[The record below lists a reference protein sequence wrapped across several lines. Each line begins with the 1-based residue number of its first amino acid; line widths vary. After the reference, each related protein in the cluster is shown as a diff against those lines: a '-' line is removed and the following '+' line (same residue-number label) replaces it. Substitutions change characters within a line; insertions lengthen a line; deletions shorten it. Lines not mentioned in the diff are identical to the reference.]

1 MSLNK
6 VLNRPLFRQQ
16 ALRKGA
22 LKPIHAESGRMIGM
36 NVPGG
41 VQNYIQKDGGFYD
54 AKTGRLVG
62 GLPAKINTT
71 QSPSWWSK
79 FKSDVGGVGRN
90 WRDPRFL
97 LSAPFGMGGGAT
109 RTAGAFGLYPLIEE
123 GTRKLG
129 LTGYSKLAA
138 DAAISMGLSKNPYA
152 AGIGLLYGGYR
163 ASRPLVGRA
172 VDLAKEKPLGTTAS
186 NKDFMPGI
194 EGALGDP
201 IKTVSFEEMVKNNK
215 GAGRW
220 TSRDPSQTA
229 DSPPPQP
236 IPENMKQIASGRGS
250 GTPRA
255 NVGYREFD
263 NAVAGIEPPDQLTQP
278 ENETRVGNS
287 TVVDLEKIVK
297 NASLSEDENI
307 EAPKD
312 EGLVV
317 APGMEPSKPP
327 APVKEA
333 AKPKRKKLQAE
344 QDASDIVK
352 KQSPFAKQIE
362 MAREIQSELLQG
374 RSSVAKQVFLSQ
386 LAAGLMSGTTR
397 KSGIGGALEVFGQAL
412 GPASNNYA
420 VMKLKENE
428 LENKLMSDAL
438 EMSSDFLKAQ
448 NSVMADAQ
456 DHGFVKIIG
465 AEGQLRN
472 MAAKRLKDGTIQVA
486 VPGQV
491 DANGAQ
497 LFTTVPYGSYT
508 GFVKG
513 DFAASEQ
520 NKTLK
525 NLSGAYKGLQFNQI
539 NLKILRSAKANDKVL
554 AGPVGKLKLL
564 TNRVSG
570 AANDFNFSLGSSDKD
585 AKDFFEN
592 NFLSEGNLKSYA
604 DEEGLSI
611 DEAEKKLRSDFEK
624 NKNKYKKDLEKY
636 VKPSSQS
643 ESAQLEELAINQTIT
658 VYALANALKSKDRLT
673 QKDIENAERLVNIFP
688 GFKGQDQVIQSLE
701 AIEKTLLKD
710 IERIEGDYVD
720 ADFGDPVII
729 ETYRRKFNIGGTGLI
744 APEAIID
751 KQASQGTLLQDF
763 NK

>member
-1 MSLNK
+1 MSLDK
-6 VLNRPLFRQQ
+6 VLNRPLFRQE
-16 ALRKGA
+16 ALKKGA
-22 LKPIHAESGRMIGM
+22 LKPVKARIGQM
-36 NVPGG
+36 
-41 VQNYIQKDGGFYD
+41 
-54 AKTGRLVG
+54 VG
-62 GLPAKINTT
+62 APTINTT
-71 QSPSWWSK
+71 GQMARNFPVAINQQG
-79 FKSDVGGVGRN
+79 FFGRN
-90 WRDPRFL
+90 IRPAMQRSGQFLKNNFGIRPL
-97 LSAPFGMGGGAT
+97 LSGAIPATGTGMLSDDILT
-109 RTAGAFGLYPLIEE
+109 
-123 GTRKLG
+123 KLG
-129 LTGYSKLAA
+129 VTGPVKTGINVAASFAGLTPPGRIIGYGYA
-138 DAAISMGLSKNPYA
+138 GLK
-152 AGIGLLYGGYR
+152 GLGLLADKIRRDNFNPNLEY
-163 ASRPLVGRA
+163 
-172 VDLAKEKPLGTTAS
+172 GTTAGQVTGLGGEPLANIDTS
-186 NKDFMPGI
+186 RMFGPIDPSKPKGRGAIKKAQEERTKLAQAEGSEVGIIKPDALKEPQNETQIGKTKIADLNKVVKNKRGEILKETVPVQTVAQQTAEPSGIDGGLSGPVGI
-194 EGALGDP
+194 EG
-201 IKTVSFEEMVKNNK
+201 
-215 GAGRW
+215 
-220 TSRDPSQTA
+220 Q
-229 DSPPPQP
+229 
-236 IPENMKQIASGRGS
+236 
-250 GTPRA
+250 
-255 NVGYREFD
+255 
-263 NAVAGIEPPDQLTQP
+263 
-278 ENETRVGNS
+278 
-287 TVVDLEKIVK
+287 
-297 NASLSEDENI
+297 NI
-307 EAPKD
+307 S
-312 EGLVV
+312 
-317 APGMEPSKPP
+317 SKPP
-327 APVKEA
+327 APVKEIK
-333 AKPKRKKLQAE
+333 KPKGKGTQAE
-344 QDASDIVK
+344 QDANEIIK

-374 RSSVAKQVFLSQ
+374 RSSMAKQVFLSQ
-386 LAAGLMSGTTR
+386 LAAGLMAGTTR
-397 KSGIGGALEVFGQAL
+397 KRGIGGALEVFGQAL
-412 GPASNNYA
+412 GPAVNNYA

-428 LENKLMSDAL
+428 LENELMSDAL

-486 VPGQV
+486 VPGEV

-513 DFAASEQ
+513 DFAATEQ

-539 NLKILRSAKANDKVL
+539 NLKILRAAKADKRVL

-570 AANDFNFSLGSSDKD
+570 AANDFGFSLGSSDKD

-592 NFLSEGNLKSYA
+592 NFLSEENIKSYA
-604 DEEGLSI
+604 ENEGLST
-611 DEAEKKLRSDFEK
+611 DEAEKKLRNDFET

-688 GFKGQDQVIQSLE
+688 GFKGQEQVIQSLE

-710 IERIEGDYVD
+710 IERIEGDYID

-729 ETYRRKFNIGGTGLI
+729 DTYRRKFNIGGTGLI
-744 APEAIID
+744 TPEAIID
-751 KQASQGTLLQDF
+751 KQASQGTLLNEF

>member
-41 VQNYIQKDGGFYD
+41 AQNFVQKGGGFYD
-54 AKTGRLVG
+54 PVTGRLVG
-62 GLPAKINTT
+62 GLPAPVNT
-71 QSPSWWSK
+71 PRPGFFGK
-79 FKSDVGGVGRN
+79 LRADIPAALKN
-90 WRDPRFL
+90 IRDPRFL
-97 LSAPFGMGGGAT
+97 IGAPFGMGGGTA
-109 RTAGAFGLYPLIEE
+109 RTAGAFGLFPLISE

-129 LTGYSKLAA
+129 LTGTGKDVADLALSA
-138 DAAISMGLSKNPYA
+138 GLSRNPYA
-152 AGIGLLYGGYR
+152 VGLGLLYGGYR
-163 ASRPLVGRA
+163 AARPLIGRG
-172 VDLAKEKPLGTTAS
+172 VDLVAERELGTTAS
-186 NKDFMPGI
+186 NPRFMPGV
-194 EGALGDP
+194 EGILGDP
-201 IKTVSFEEMVKNNK
+201 IKGVSFEEMAKNNPK
-215 GAGRW
+215 GRGP
-220 TSRDPSQTA
+220 TTKPGEFKIT
-229 DSPPPQP
+229 
-236 IPENMKQIASGRGS
+236 SGRGAGS
-250 GTPRA
+250 PTTA
-255 NVGYREFD
+255 VGYEKFD
-263 NAVAGIEPPDQLTQP
+263 TALAGTDQLTKP
-278 ENETRVGNS
+278 ENETQFGNNN
-287 TVVDLEKIVK
+287 VVDLNKVVK
-297 NASLSEDENI
+297 NANFGETPDSQGPMPSGIDGGLRGPVGAEPG
-307 EAPKD
+307 APM
-312 EGLVV
+312 G
-317 APGMEPSKPP
+317 SKPP
-327 APVKEA
+327 APVKEIE
-333 AKPKRKKLQAE
+333 KPKAKTAQTE
-344 QDASDIVK
+344 QDVNDIAK

-374 RSSVAKQVFLSQ
+374 RSSMAKQVFLSQ
-386 LAAGLMSGTTR
+386 LAAGLMAGTTR
-397 KSGIGGALEVFGQAL
+397 KRGIGGALEVFGQAL
-412 GPASNNYA
+412 GPAVNNYA

-428 LENKLMSDAL
+428 LENELMSDAL

-448 NSVMADAQ
+448 NAVADAQ

-465 AEGQLRN
+465 AQGQLRN
-472 MAAKRLKDGTIQVA
+472 MAARRLKDGTVQIA

-491 DANGAQ
+491 DQNGAQ

-539 NLKILRSAKANDKVL
+539 NLKILRAAKEDDRVL
-554 AGPVGKLKLL
+554 AGPVGRLKLL

-570 AANDFNFSLGSSDKD
+570 AANDFGFSLGSSDKD

-592 NFLSEGNLKSYA
+592 NFLSEDNIKSYA
-604 DEEGLSI
+604 QNEGLSI
-611 DEAEKKLRSDFEK
+611 DEAEKKLRNDFEK

-636 VKPSSQS
+636 VKPTNQN

-710 IERIEGDYVD
+710 IERIEGDYID

-744 APEAIID
+744 TPQAIID
-751 KQASQGTLLQDF
+751 KQASQGTLLKEF

>member
-22 LKPIHAESGRMIGM
+22 LKPVKARIGQMIGAPTVNTTGQM
-36 NVPGG
+36 ARNFPLATNQQGFFGRNIRPAMQRTGRFLKSSFGIRPLISSTGTYMLSDDILTKLGVTGPLKTGINFAAGFAGATPYGRAIGYGYAGLKGLSALADKIRRDNPQTVIGLNEGQNTFDQITGG
-41 VQNYIQKDGGFYD
+41 VLSGEP
-54 AKTGRLVG
+54 LVAG
-62 GLPAKINTT
+62 ERAIN
-71 QSPSWWSK
+71 
-79 FKSDVGGVGRN
+79 
-90 WRDPRFL
+90 
-97 LSAPFGMGGGAT
+97 PF
-109 RTAGAFGLYPLIEE
+109 
-123 GTRKLG
+123 RKLDPSKPRGRGAVKRAEEERKKLVAAEGSEGQIAAIQPDALKEPQNETKIGQTEVADLNKIVRNKRGDVLEPTVPVQTVAQADIDGSVKPFLQDNQGG
-129 LTGYSKLAA
+129 LTGPVGAEPGA
-138 DAAISMGLSKNPYA
+138 PMGA
-152 AGIGLLYGGYR
+152 
-163 ASRPLVGRA
+163 
-172 VDLAKEKPLGTTAS
+172 
-186 NKDFMPGI
+186 
-194 EGALGDP
+194 
-201 IKTVSFEEMVKNNK
+201 
-215 GAGRW
+215 
-220 TSRDPSQTA
+220 
-229 DSPPPQP
+229 
-236 IPENMKQIASGRGS
+236 
-250 GTPRA
+250 
-255 NVGYREFD
+255 
-263 NAVAGIEPPDQLTQP
+263 
-278 ENETRVGNS
+278 
-287 TVVDLEKIVK
+287 
-297 NASLSEDENI
+297 
-307 EAPKD
+307 
-312 EGLVV
+312 
-317 APGMEPSKPP
+317 KPP
-327 APVKEA
+327 APVKEIE
-333 AKPKRKKLQAE
+333 KPKAKAAQTE
-344 QDASDIVK
+344 QDVNDIAK

-374 RSSVAKQVFLSQ
+374 RSSMAKQVFLSQ
-386 LAAGLMSGTTR
+386 LAAGLMAGTTR
-397 KSGIGGALEVFGQAL
+397 KRGIGGALEVFGQAL
-412 GPASNNYA
+412 GPAVNNYA

-428 LENKLMSDAL
+428 LENELMSDAL

-448 NSVMADAQ
+448 NAVADAQ

-465 AEGQLRN
+465 AQGQLRN
-472 MAAKRLKDGTIQVA
+472 MAARRLKDGTVQIA

-491 DANGAQ
+491 DQNGAQ

-539 NLKILRSAKANDKVL
+539 NLKILRTAKEDDKVL

-570 AANDFNFSLGSSDKD
+570 AANDFGFSLGSSDKD

-592 NFLSEGNLKSYA
+592 NFLSEENIKSYA
-604 DEEGLSI
+604 QNEGLSI
-611 DEAEKKLRSDFEK
+611 DEAEKKLRNDFET
-624 NKNKYKKDLEKY
+624 NKNKYKKKLKQY
-636 VKPSSQS
+636 VKPTNQN

-710 IERIEGDYVD
+710 IERIEGDYID

-729 ETYRRKFNIGGTGLI
+729 DTYRRKFNIGGTGLI
-744 APEAIID
+744 TPEAIID
-751 KQASQGTLLQDF
+751 KQASQGTLLQEF

>member
-1 MSLNK
+1 MSLNR

-22 LKPIHAESGRMIGM
+22 LKPIKAKIGQFM
-36 NVPGG
+36 MGPVT
-41 VQNYIQKDGGFYD
+41 QNTTGQVARNFPLALNQQGFY
-54 AKTGRLVG
+54 
-62 GLPAKINTT
+62 
-71 QSPSWWSK
+71 
-79 FKSDVGGVGRN
+79 GRN
-90 WRDPRFL
+90 VRPFFQRAKADVRNFPSTAVQQVTKPRVRV
-97 LSAPFGMGGGAT
+97 PFGMGGGLGGLLGYEGLYSGVSGLTTKLGMQPGMAKNVVDFGLT
-109 RTAGAFGLYPLIEE
+109 TAGMFNPYTRALGLGITGLKAARALGSPVIDYFGQERGLKP
-123 GTRKLG
+123 GDTRKA
-129 LTGYSKLAA
+129 LT
-138 DAAISMGLSKNPYA
+138 
-152 AGIGLLYGGYR
+152 
-163 ASRPLVGRA
+163 
-172 VDLAKEKPLGTTAS
+172 VDLGKPLFSDVFKPRNPEEIAKQIYQ
-186 NKDFMPGI
+186 KD
-194 EGALGDP
+194 E
-201 IKTVSFEEMVKNNK
+201 K
-215 GAGRW
+215 
-220 TSRDPSQTA
+220 
-229 DSPPPQP
+229 DSST
-236 IPENMKQIASGRGS
+236 QIASGRG
-250 GTPRA
+250 
-255 NVGYREFD
+255 VGNYD
-263 NAVAGIEPPDQLTQP
+263 SLTQP
-278 ENETRVGNS
+278 ENETQVGNN
-287 TVVDLEKIVK
+287 TVVDLNKVVK
-297 NASLSEDENI
+297 NTSFGETPDSQGPMPSGIDGGLSGPVGIEGQNI
-307 EAPKD
+307 S
-312 EGLVV
+312 
-317 APGMEPSKPP
+317 SKPP
-327 APVKEA
+327 APVKEIK
-333 AKPKRKKLQAE
+333 KPKGKKLQAE
-344 QDASDIVK
+344 QDANEIIK

-374 RSSVAKQVFLSQ
+374 RSSMAKQVFLSQ
-386 LAAGLMSGTTR
+386 LAAGLMAGTTR

-412 GPASNNYA
+412 GPAVNNYA

-428 LENKLMSDAL
+428 LENELMSDAL

-513 DFAASEQ
+513 DFAATEQ

-539 NLKILRSAKANDKVL
+539 NLKILREAKANDRVL

-570 AANDFNFSLGSSDKD
+570 AANDFGFSLGSSDKD

-592 NFLSEGNLKSYA
+592 NFLSEENIKSYA
-604 DEEGLSI
+604 EKEGYSI

-624 NKNKYKKDLEKY
+624 NKEKYKKDLEKY
-636 VKPSSQS
+636 VKPSNQS

-688 GFKGQDQVIQSLE
+688 GFKGQEQVIQSLE

-744 APEAIID
+744 TSEAIID
-751 KQASQGTLLQDF
+751 KQASQGTLLQEF